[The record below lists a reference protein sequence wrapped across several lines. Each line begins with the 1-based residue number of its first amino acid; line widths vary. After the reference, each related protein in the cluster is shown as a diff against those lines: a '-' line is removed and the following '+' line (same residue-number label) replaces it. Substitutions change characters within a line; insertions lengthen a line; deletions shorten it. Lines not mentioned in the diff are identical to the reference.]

1 MMRIST
7 LVCVTSLL
15 TVGCGAGFKTSQ
27 ADLAMKSYD
36 KAPDAPA
43 VILERSGRVVL
54 AYVSDMDDAGTFKAF
69 GRISQGGSGNK
80 VGAASSTPG
89 TGDTNA
95 PNQSMKRDTGDLL
108 RSNRVGSYTLE
119 VGVRIKLLSEAG
131 LSRAAI
137 DDVLPPGA
145 TLEDFAAA
153 TILPDGR
160 QITIERSAI
169 DTSSGRMRFSLPQ
182 AQVGAVLEYHYK
194 FHCRDLSTLN
204 GWTFQEELPVAKS
217 VFRFKMLAGTNLP
230 YRFVTTAEGQKTTPK
245 EKKVLGMNREQWVDL
260 TWRLDHLPAADAP
273 RAAILFGE

>member
-1 MMRIST
+1 MRIST
-7 LVCVTSLL
+7 LVCMTSLL
-15 TVGCGAGFKTSQ
+15 TIGCGAGFKTSQ

-36 KAPDAPA
+36 KAPDAAA

-54 AYVSDMDDAGTFKAF
+54 AYETSVDDAGTFKAF
-69 GRISQGGSGNK
+69 GKISQGGSGK
-80 VGAASSTPG
+80 AGGASPTPG
-89 TGDTNA
+89 TGDAGGAT
-95 PNQSMKRDTGDLL
+95 QTMKRDTGDLL
-108 RSNRVGSYTLE
+108 RSNLVRSYTLE
-119 VGVRIKLLSEAG
+119 IDVRIKLLGEAG
-131 LSRAAI
+131 LAQAAI

-160 QITIERSAI
+160 QIPIERSAI

-182 AQVGAVLEYHYK
+182 AQVGAVLEYRYK

-230 YRFVTTAEGQKTTPK
+230 YRFVTTDAGQETAPK
-245 EKKVLGMNREQWVDL
+245 EKKVLGMNREQWVEL
-260 TWRLDHLPAADAP
+260 NWQLDDLPAAEAP